1 MLAAERH
8 HQILNALAEQGSVR
22 TKDIACSLDVTNET
36 LRKDLEM
43 LETQGFLVRTH
54 GGAVPPNRAIR
65 ELSLNE
71 RQLINRE
78 AKSEIAKA
86 AAQRIEPTRQSQPK
100 VVEFERMEDQYQP

>member
-1 MLAAERH
+1 
-8 HQILNALAEQGSVR
+8 
-22 TKDIACSLDVTNET
+22 
-36 LRKDLEM
+36 M

-86 AAQRIEPTRQSQPK
+86 AAQRIEPNETIFIDASSTALSIT
-100 VVEFERMEDQYQP
+100 QYLPDFPYHRNL